1 MIGFIY
7 FASVFTFIDRWFS
20 LTSSPGIANAAAF
33 TALALMCIY
42 NYSIAVFRDPGRV
55 PLNYMPDVE
64 DPESPVHEI
73 KRKGGDLRYCQKCSH
88 FKPPRAHH
96 CRVCKR
102 CVLRMDHHCIWI
114 NNCVGHTNYKVF
126 FVFVVY
132 AVTACVYSLVLLVGS
147 LTVEPQ
153 DEEEEMGSYLRT
165 IYVIS
170 AFLLIPLSIALG
182 VLLGWHIYLILQNK
196 TTIEYHEGV
205 RAMWLA
211 EKGGQVYKHPYD
223 IGAYENLTLILG
235 PNILSWLCPTSRHI
249 GSGVRFRT
257 AFDSIPD
264 SSETKH

>member
-1 MIGFIY
+1 
-7 FASVFTFIDRWFS
+7 
-20 LTSSPGIANAAAF
+20 
-33 TALALMCIY
+33 
-42 NYSIAVFRDPGRV
+42 
-55 PLNYMPDVE
+55 
-64 DPESPVHEI
+64 
-73 KRKGGDLRYCQKCSH
+73 
-88 FKPPRAHH
+88 
-96 CRVCKR
+96 
-102 CVLRMDHHCIWI
+102 
-114 NNCVGHTNYKVF
+114 
-126 FVFVVY
+126 
-132 AVTACVYSLVLLVGS
+132 VGS

-165 IYVIS
+165 IYVMIKIDVLFCKLPTTIIVLMVYGFSFQVIS